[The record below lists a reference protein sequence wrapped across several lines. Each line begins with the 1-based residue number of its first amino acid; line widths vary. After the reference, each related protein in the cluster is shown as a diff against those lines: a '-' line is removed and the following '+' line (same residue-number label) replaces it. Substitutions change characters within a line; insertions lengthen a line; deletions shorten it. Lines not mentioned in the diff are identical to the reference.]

1 MEEVKKFLKQTRVNT
16 LTIIGAN
23 GFLGKS
29 IIEYAQNK
37 SLSKW
42 GINKIILISRNKFS
56 IKNSKRITIQ
66 YKVGDIS
73 KIKRLSQSKYIIYAV
88 NSNNNKSNFKAIK
101 NFTHLIKKLSKDT
114 KILFTSS
121 GAVYGKVKD
130 KKEYTRNKILIEK
143 IFKNYAY
150 QGYNVSI
157 ARLFTFIGRR
167 ILSDKRYAISDFINS
182 GLYKKKILVK
192 SNQIIYRSYMHSDD
206 MVIWLMTILLQS
218 NNRCPIYNVGSD
230 EKIKLQSLAKIIGGI
245 LKKPV
250 EIKRIT
256 NKKIERYVPT
266 IKKAKKELNLKIN
279 YKLRPALYSII
290 KHQYEKKD

>member
-29 IIEYAQNK
+29 IIDYAQNK

>member
-1 MEEVKKFLKQTRVNT
+1 
-16 LTIIGAN
+16 
-23 GFLGKS
+23 
-29 IIEYAQNK
+29 
-37 SLSKW
+37 
-42 GINKIILISRNKFS
+42 
-56 IKNSKRITIQ
+56 
-66 YKVGDIS
+66 
-73 KIKRLSQSKYIIYAV
+73 
-88 NSNNNKSNFKAIK
+88 
-101 NFTHLIKKLSKDT
+101 
-114 KILFTSS
+114 
-121 GAVYGKVKD
+121 
-130 KKEYTRNKILIEK
+130 
-143 IFKNYAY
+143 
-150 QGYNVSI
+150 
-157 ARLFTFIGRR
+157 
-167 ILSDKRYAISDFINS
+167 
-182 GLYKKKILVK
+182 
-192 SNQIIYRSYMHSDD
+192 MHSDD